1 MDTHAQTAER
11 LSWPHRAASCVFGV
25 IKRELR
31 RRSTIETVIGHTKT
45 DSHLGRCYQGV
56 SEGNAANELR
66 AIKSPRSHSVL
77 RSLLSYLALD
87 VAAHPGTTCLV

>member
-1 MDTHAQTAER
+1 M
-11 LSWPHRAASCVFGV
+11 AAPGRIFILGQKRGVFGV

-56 SEGNAANELR
+56 SEGNAANEPR

-77 RSLLSYLALD
+77 RSLLALD